1 MKILF
6 ENLKTG
12 DIFESNDTIYMR
24 TNNSVDYYDNAI
36 ALYGVRRGVL
46 FRFLHDD
53 EVEYDEVEPVE
64 EY

>member
-36 ALYGVRRGVL
+36 ALYGARRGVL
-46 FRFLHDD
+46 FRFLPDD
-53 EVEYDEVEPVE
+53 EVEYDEVKPVE
-64 EY
+64 EI